1 MSLFLVCRLPSYARP
16 AFIRLVRELDI
27 TGTYKLKKRDLQ
39 VSSCTSREHTS
50 SRSGT
55 FRLVAGHHGDIQSQ
69 EAGPSG
75 WVQQICWA
83 VTRDNG
89 GFKFFFCKGRDG
101 IFDKKLFRYLYI
113 SMSSNYRAT
122 PMNTWDNFFF
132 FDKPPNKVSGSGS
145 VGKKSGS
152 RAGQIIGPWVVLV

>member
-39 VSSCTSREHTS
+39 VSSWTSRGHTI

-55 FRLVAGHHGDIQSQ
+55 FRLGPANMLGCYKRQGRIQ
-69 EAGPSG
+69 
-75 WVQQICWA
+75 V
-83 VTRDNG
+83 
-89 GFKFFFCKGRDG
+89 FFCKGRDG
-101 IFDKKLFRYLYI
+101 IFDKKLFRYRYLYI

-122 PMNTWDNFFF
+122 PMNTWDSFFF